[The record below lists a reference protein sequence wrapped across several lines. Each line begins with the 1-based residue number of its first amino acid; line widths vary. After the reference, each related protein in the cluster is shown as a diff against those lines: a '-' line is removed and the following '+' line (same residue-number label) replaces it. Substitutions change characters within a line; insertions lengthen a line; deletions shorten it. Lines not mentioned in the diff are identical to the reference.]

1 MGIGSDVVA
10 AKSAI
15 TTILS
20 ACSVVEPAMAL
31 LCGVGGAFF
40 CSLGARL
47 NLKLKIDDPVNASG
61 VHFYAGMWGLMA
73 PALFANKGDMSNA
86 YSLTNQ
92 GIFYGDASMIVPQ
105 AVALGFV
112 VGWTTAC
119 MVPFFLLLKV
129 TGFFRVPLEVEMAG
143 MDASEHGGG
152 AYNIDKK

>member
-1 MGIGSDVVA
+1 MGITNLFIHKLLTGVLSLEETCNGVLAGLVG
-10 AKSAI
+10 I
-15 TTILS
+15 TS
-20 ACSVVEPAMAL
+20 ACSVVDTGAAFV
-31 LCGVGGAFF
+31 CGVGGAVF
-40 CSLGARL
+40 CTLGSKV
-47 NLKLKIDDPVNASG
+47 NLKMRIDDPVNASG
-61 VHFYAGMWGLMA
+61 VHFYAGMWGLLA

-143 MDASEHGGG
+143 
-152 AYNIDKK
+152 